1 MFHIESG
8 DQLNAPLLE
17 NLKLG
22 QRDDKK
28 IMYTVLRSQ
37 HHCSAASADEALGG
51 RKPGRGPLL
60 ASSLKPEGFYF
71 VSLGRWTN
79 LSWL

>member
-28 IMYTVLRSQ
+28 IMYTVLWSQ
-37 HHCSAASADEALGG
+37 HHCSAASADEALGAES
-51 RKPGRGPLL
+51 RAVAPC
-60 ASSLKPEGFYF
+60 
-71 VSLGRWTN
+71 
-79 LSWL
+79 WLPP